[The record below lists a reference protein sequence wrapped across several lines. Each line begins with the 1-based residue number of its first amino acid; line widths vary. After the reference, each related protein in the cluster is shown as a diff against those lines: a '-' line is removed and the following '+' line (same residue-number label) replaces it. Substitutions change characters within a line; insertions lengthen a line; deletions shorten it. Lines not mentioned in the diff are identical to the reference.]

1 MSTGFPESRFSL
13 SADAGEKW
21 FSISCLVSARLG
33 FSVTVSSSKMESS
46 CNPILSKLPLAVDA
60 LPAVLLI
67 IRIVALPQRVFL
79 KDSVPRDVFALVR
92 FNVVSTKYAVLLPP
106 KAANAVGDIISA
118 EVVKTDTA
126 VNTKNAFLASPVN
139 YPFLN
144 ITLILHLKMNCS
156 I

>member
-1 MSTGFPESRFSL
+1 MSSHGLHNGIAVPEICVLMSTGFPESRFSL

-67 IRIVALPQRVFL
+67 IRIVALPQRFSQGQRTARCIRPCPL
-79 KDSVPRDVFALVR
+79 YCLSARNTQCCCLPKQQMQSGISFRRRLSKQIQRSIQKMLFWQ
-92 FNVVSTKYAVLLPP
+92 VL
-106 KAANAVGDIISA
+106 
-118 EVVKTDTA
+118 
-126 VNTKNAFLASPVN
+126 
-139 YPFLN
+139 
-144 ITLILHLKMNCS
+144 
-156 I
+156 